1 LSRVHSFPPVA
12 DERAEILILGSMPG
26 KVSLQ
31 ASQYYAH
38 PRNLFWHFM
47 DEILGIP
54 REAPYAERCEVL
66 KANGV
71 ALWDTLQSCA
81 RPGSL
86 DANIEDAT
94 AVPNDF
100 KAFLS
105 THPNIRL
112 IGFNGA
118 KAESVFTKKV
128 VPDLDRSLH
137 RIGLQRLP
145 STSPANASIPRKV
158 KLTEWRR
165 LLSAL

>member
-1 LSRVHSFPPVA
+1 
-12 DERAEILILGSMPG
+12 MPG

-54 REAPYAERCEVL
+54 REAPYAERCEAL

-71 ALWDTLQSCA
+71 TLWDTLKSCA

-100 KAFLS
+100 KTFLRA
-105 THPNIRL
+105 HPKIRL

-118 KAESVFTKKV
+118 KAESAFSKQV
-128 VPDLDRSLH
+128 VPELGRSLH
-137 RIGLQRLP
+137 RISLQRLP
-145 STSPANASIPRKV
+145 STSPANASIPREV
-158 KLTEWRR
+158 KLAEWRI
-165 LLSAL
+165 LLGAF